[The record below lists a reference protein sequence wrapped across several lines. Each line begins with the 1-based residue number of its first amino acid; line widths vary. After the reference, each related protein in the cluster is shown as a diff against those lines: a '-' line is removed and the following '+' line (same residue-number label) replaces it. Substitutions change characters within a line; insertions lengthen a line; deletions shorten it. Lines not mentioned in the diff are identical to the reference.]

1 MLNRLKILFDE
12 VTQIVDKYFIV
23 KQGNNYGVLNATC
36 AEILPLK
43 YEKIKYDYSDNLFI
57 IKEYAGQYNDT
68 CYLWNITE
76 GKVSEDYVDI
86 VPTGCN
92 SYVVE
97 KYMSEHGKYFQG
109 VETRFGVITRHYELL
124 PFIYK
129 SIVPY
134 GQQTGKVVYA
144 CVTIKNGYVLLDDTG
159 DQIGVFS
166 SLSELND
173 FAENY

>member
-12 VTQIVDKYFIV
+12 VTQIADKCFIV
-23 KQGNNYGVLNATC
+23 RYGNYYGVFDITG
-36 AEILPLK
+36 AEILPIGYK
-43 YEKIKYDYSDNLFI
+43 QIEYDHSDDLFI
-57 IKEYAGQYNDT
+57 IKEYAEQYKDK

-97 KYMSEHGKYFQG
+97 KHITEHGKYFQG
-109 VETRFGVITRHYELL
+109 IVARFKVITRHCELS
-124 PFIYK
+124 PFMYN

-134 GQQTGKVVYA
+134 RQQTGKVVYA
-144 CVTIKNGYVLLDDTG
+144 CVTIKNGYVLLDDIG